1 MTARMLALDL
11 RRGPA
16 PIVALAVLVLG
27 GAQALS
33 AADACD
39 GRWSGALFALRQDAM
54 WLAFPCVLAAGVW
67 RGGRARRRQ
76 LDDALGAASLPAWRR
91 AAVEG
96 GSIGVAGLAAVVVLL
111 GAVIATGGCTS
122 GPGSW
127 AAAGSG
133 VVTVLSLFA
142 AAFVGLALGRVATGP
157 MVTPLV
163 LFLALAVT
171 SVFGGWTAE
180 DGRAML
186 LLPAVGEE
194 AAADDLTGRI
204 SVAQMLWFA
213 GLGLAGWL
221 AASQR
226 LLAGLAVGVAGLVA
240 LLALA

>member
-16 PIVALAVLVLG
+16 PLVALAVLVLG

-39 GRWSGALFALRQDAM
+39 GRWSGALFALRQDAV

-67 RGGRARRRQ
+67 RGGRAHRRM
-76 LDDALGAASLPAWRR
+76 LDDALGATSLPAWRR

-96 GSIGVAGLAAVVVLL
+96 GSIGLAGLAAVVVLL
-111 GAVIATGGCTS
+111 GAVMASGGCTS

-133 VVTVLSLFA
+133 AVTALSLLA
-142 AAFVGLALGRVATGP
+142 AAFAGLALGRAATAP
-157 MVTPLV
+157 MATPLV

-186 LLPAVGEE
+186 LLPAVGED
-194 AAADDLTGRI
+194 ATPDQLSGRI
-204 SVAQMLWFA
+204 ALAQMLWFA
-213 GLGLAGWL
+213 GLALAGWL
-221 AASQR
+221 AASR
-226 LLAGLAVGVAGLVA
+226 HGLAGLGAGVAGLVA